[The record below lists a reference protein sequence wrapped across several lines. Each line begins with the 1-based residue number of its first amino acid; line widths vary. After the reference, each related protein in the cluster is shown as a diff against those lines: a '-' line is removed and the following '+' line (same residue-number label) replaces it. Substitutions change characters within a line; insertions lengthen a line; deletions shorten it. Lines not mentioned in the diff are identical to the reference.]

1 MSKSSVALINF
12 KPSNIHVVGVPKG
25 GRDRKKN
32 LKKFEWKLLK
42 GDESNK
48 SRRPRSPMN
57 TKHKKN
63 EENCIKIYH
72 NEISQ
77 KWRF

>member
-1 MSKSSVALINF
+1 MNKSSVALINF

-25 GRDRKKN
+25 GRDRKKIWRNVNENFSKVMKAIN
-32 LKKFEWKLLK
+32 LEDQEVQWTPSTKKY
-42 GDESNK
+42 
-48 SRRPRSPMN
+48 
-57 TKHKKN
+57 